1 MYCPKIPEHNATSVL
16 KRFGLYHHAKSVSFY
31 KKILLWFI
39 QLILEGFGINQLLDE
54 RIETYWQSD
63 GPQPHTIT
71 IEFQKYTEIS
81 FLLMYLDYKS
91 DESYTPQ
98 KWLIFQ

>member
-1 MYCPKIPEHNATSVL
+1 M
-16 KRFGLYHHAKSVSFY
+16 
-31 KKILLWFI
+31 
-39 QLILEGFGINQLLDE
+39 LILEGFGINQLLDE

-71 IEFQKYTEIS
+71 IEFQKLTEIS

-98 KWLIFQ
+98 K